1 MQEKNKLKLPYAEFQ
16 QAEYRR
22 HIWLAT
28 PEPGTKPG
36 DLVEP
41 EFWTHVAKKL
51 QQGDFIEVVSAEG
64 DWLAKLYVRSAS
76 ASGVVTH
83 LFPVEY
89 IGKKPVTISED
100 YSIQL
105 AGKNKWRVVRN
116 SDRAEMVKGLET
128 REIAEAWLVNH
139 LKH

>member
-1 MQEKNKLKLPYAEFQ
+1 MEKAKVKLPYAEFQ
-16 QAEYRR
+16 QAEYKR

-28 PEPGTKPG
+28 PEPGTKPE
-36 DLVEP
+36 DLTEP
-41 EFWTHVAKKL
+41 EFWTHVSRKL

-76 ASGVVTH
+76 ASGVITH

-89 IGKKPVTISED
+89 IGRKPQNISDDYTIG
-100 YSIQL
+100 L
-105 AGKNKWRVVRN
+105 AGRNKWRVIRN
-116 SDRAEMVKGLET
+116 SDRAEMVNKLDT

-139 LKH
+139 LKT